1 MEDIERVVSKN
12 VKKLIKEYNLT
23 HKDLATIA
31 GVSVSTVGK
40 WILEKS
46 TPRMGAIQKISDHF
60 NLPKSYILK
69 EDDYDFSAQIATYPY
84 FPTSISAGT
93 PFTVDGQTEARKI
106 YIPKE
111 VLGKYSYDH
120 NIFFTHINGE
130 SMNNIIPD
138 GSLIAIKPTP
148 LERLKNGDIVVYSV
162 DYDYSVKHY
171 YKYGETLVFKPNST
185 NHEYR
190 EQVYDVSRNVK
201 IYGKVITYI
210 VNVD

>member
-1 MEDIERVVSKN
+1 MSARQE
-12 VKKLIKEYNLT
+12 
-23 HKDLATIA
+23 
-31 GVSVSTVGK
+31 
-40 WILEKS
+40 
-46 TPRMGAIQKISDHF
+46 ISDPVD
-60 NLPKSYILK
+60 LPKIEIVK

-138 GSLIAIKPTP
+138 GSLIEIGRAH
-148 LERLKNGDIVVYSV
+148 V
-162 DYDYSVKHY
+162 
-171 YKYGETLVFKPNST
+171 
-185 NHEYR
+185 
-190 EQVYDVSRNVK
+190 
-201 IYGKVITYI
+201 
-210 VNVD
+210 